1 MPMPMEI
8 PRLHS
13 RDTTA
18 PWNFGYI
25 QWKIML
31 QIWFERI
38 VYQSENQSEP
48 PEPIWIPFL
57 FHIQNLEDML
67 SKQFDVSVISP
78 VQLWVLPHRVWWQQA
93 GLEQAGL
100 PRQPGR
106 GSLTCDSKFKVELII
121 RWLSADQEYWDQDGG
136 RWGPPLASS
145 PHLTWGKIRVLSVQL
160 RKVECCMILFH

>member
-1 MPMPMEI
+1 MLCKGLMPMPMEI

-38 VYQSENQSEP
+38 AYQSENQSEP

-78 VQLWVLPHRVWWQQA
+78 VQLWVLLHRVWWQQA

-106 GSLTCDSKFKVELII
+106 GSLTCDSKFQVELCDGCQLTRSTETRMEVGVDL
-121 RWLSADQEYWDQDGG
+121 RWQAI
-136 RWGPPLASS
+136 PTS
-145 PHLTWGKIRVLSVQL
+145 PGVW
-160 RKVECCMILFH
+160 